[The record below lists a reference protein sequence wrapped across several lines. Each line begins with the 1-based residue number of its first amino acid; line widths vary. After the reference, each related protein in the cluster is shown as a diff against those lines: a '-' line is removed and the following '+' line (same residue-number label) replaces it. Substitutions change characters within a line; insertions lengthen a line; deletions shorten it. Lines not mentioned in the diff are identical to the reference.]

1 MKVLYYAG
9 VRLHVSDE
17 LAEVVLAASMELSDD
32 ARTFRVPVAC
42 WLDDR
47 AEMAQLVLGPGIPL
61 LVVDAPDADADAD
74 AGDPPGSESS
84 VALISELMESLVGD
98 DDD

>member
-1 MKVLYYAG
+1 MKVLHYAG
-9 VRLHVSDE
+9 TRLHVSDE
-17 LAEVVLAASMELSDD
+17 LAEVVLAASMEFSDD

-61 LVVDAPDADADAD
+61 LVVDAEDERDEA
-74 AGDPPGSESS
+74 PGSASS
-84 VALISELMESLVGD
+84 VAFIVELMESLAVD
-98 DDD
+98 DED

>member
-1 MKVLYYAG
+1 MKVLHYAG

-17 LAEVVLAASMELSDD
+17 LAEVVLAASMEFSDD

-61 LVVDAPDADADAD
+61 LVVDAADERDEA
-74 AGDPPGSESS
+74 PGSESS
-84 VALISELMESLVGD
+84 VAFIVELMESLSGD
-98 DDD
+98 DED

>member
-1 MKVLYYAG
+1 MKVLHYAG

-61 LVVDAPDADADAD
+61 LVVDAADDRDDA
-74 AGDPPGSESS
+74 PGSESS
-84 VALISELMESLVGD
+84 VAFIVELMESLSGD
-98 DDD
+98 DDED

>member
-1 MKVLYYAG
+1 MKVLHYAG

-17 LAEVVLAASMELSDD
+17 LAEVVLAASMEFSDD

-61 LVVDAPDADADAD
+61 LVVDAADERDEA
-74 AGDPPGSESS
+74 PGSESS
-84 VALISELMESLVGD
+84 VAFIVELMESLSGD

>member
-1 MKVLYYAG
+1 MKVLHYAG

-61 LVVDAPDADADAD
+61 LVVDAADDRDDA
-74 AGDPPGSESS
+74 PGSESS
-84 VALISELMESLVGD
+84 VAFIVELMESLSGD
-98 DDD
+98 DDDD